1 MATHYF
7 YRKKI
12 DPQKPAPYC
21 GFKWVAVKPSVHTV
35 KILARHKS
43 FENYSDTL
51 IRCIKPLGGG
61 YGRGE
66 IDENGQVVIYE

>member
-1 MATHYF
+1 MSTHYF
-7 YRKKI
+7 YRKRI
-12 DPQKPAPYC
+12 NPETIHD

-66 IDENGQVVIYE
+66 IDDNGQVVIYE